1 MFVYYSIEMEAMAK
15 TKNMTELTNVWMEL
29 VNKYKHDVNKTEN
42 TMKLYIKQ
50 KNYLTKGTKQLTN
63 TTNIN
68 QLTRVSSEL
77 LNKYKNNLS
86 KTVKIMNTYKK
97 HKIYLNKGEVTFEVF
112 KFSPDNTNTLT
123 SAGTLTTKRRQSI
136 ANYVRNKTT
145 TKNEQTYGEMLINVK
160 IVAMK
165 PFTMLGQNV
174 KGLVP
179 IELGD
184 TLKETHENAKF
195 ILRRLKFHDDI
206 TPKFIV
212 ISEKHGGGVFF

>member
-123 SAGTLTTKRRQSI
+123 SAGTLTTKRGQSI

>member
-63 TTNIN
+63 TTNMN

-123 SAGTLTTKRRQSI
+123 SAGTLTTKRGQSI

-195 ILRRLKFHDDI
+195 IQRRLKFHDDI

>member
-63 TTNIN
+63 TTNIT

-123 SAGTLTTKRRQSI
+123 SAGTLTTKRGQSI

>member
-1 MFVYYSIEMEAMAK
+1 MEAMAK
-15 TKNMTELTNVWMEL
+15 TKNIPQLENVWFKL
-29 VNKYKHDVNKTEN
+29 LNKYKQDVNTTEN
-42 TMKLYIKQ
+42 IMKLYKKQ

-63 TTNIN
+63 TTNMN

-123 SAGTLTTKRRQSI
+123 SAGTLTTKRGQSI

>member
-1 MFVYYSIEMEAMAK
+1 
-15 TKNMTELTNVWMEL
+15 
-29 VNKYKHDVNKTEN
+29 
-42 TMKLYIKQ
+42 MKLYIKQ

-123 SAGTLTTKRRQSI
+123 SAGTLTTKRGQSI